1 MQKGH
6 SRLLCVE
13 VIPCKRLGPLT
24 VHNYHTSNAQVLVL
38 IEVHCPVVGG
48 LQMTCMPSKLWL
60 VQQLQMGSDVD
71 MCMQV
76 PRKLCGNQVKK
87 TGQSKT
93 KSKV

>member
-1 MQKGH
+1 MEKGH

-48 LQMTCMPSKLWL
+48 LQITCMP
-60 VQQLQMGSDVD
+60 
-71 MCMQV
+71 
-76 PRKLCGNQVKK
+76 
-87 TGQSKT
+87 
-93 KSKV
+93 